1 MINDEKLKEM
11 AEKLSDKLTAY
22 DLLKLSKN
30 IIHLVYNDIYYEV
43 STEEEQKHL
52 NKIFSILNDL
62 NNLIEENK

>member
-1 MINDEKLKEM
+1 MINDEKLKEI
-11 AEKLSDKLTAY
+11 AEKLSDKLSAY

-30 IIHLVYNDIYYEV
+30 IIHLVYNGIYYEV
-43 STEEEQKHL
+43 NTEEEQKHL